1 MSLPQIQGAAPLGS
15 VNPDGSRKAIH
26 TADVSGK
33 YIRRRRIL
41 FAVLLAIYI
50 ALPLVHI
57 GGHPA
62 VHLDIAARR
71 FYLFGATF
79 NAQDVW
85 MVVFLLT
92 TVGFSLLFV
101 TAWLG
106 RAWCG
111 WACPQTV
118 FLEGIYRRI
127 ERLFDGPREKRI
139 RRAKEPWSAAKLLRA
154 VGKHAA
160 YLGVSWIL
168 AHIFLALFVSA
179 ADLKDMILEGPAGH
193 GVAFGWAV
201 AVSGIFYLDFAWFRE
216 QVCLIVCPYGRLQS
230 SMQDADSIIVGYDER
245 RGEPR
250 GKLVKRGTP
259 LPVVPRGDCIDCRR
273 CVTACP
279 TGIDIRNGL
288 QLECIGCAQCVDA
301 CDDVMTRIGKP
312 TGLIRF
318 DSLNALQGKPTRVL
332 RPRLYLYGSLLAASI
347 IALTVSLFTRTPFE
361 ANALRAR
368 GVPYV
373 LAEDGTVRNQFEIH
387 LVNKHPEPSTFH
399 IRTTAPIPGATI
411 VVAQPDIE
419 LDSLENARIP
429 VFVSIRRDAPD
440 APATPFDIHLDVT
453 DDRSG
458 EVRALKLQFLGPPGA
473 LPKA

>member
-1 MSLPQIQGAAPLGS
+1 MSLQQLHGASQLGS
-15 VNPDGSRKAIH
+15 VNADGSRKAIH

-41 FAVLLAIYI
+41 FGVLLAIYV

-62 VHLDIAARR
+62 VFLDIDARR

-85 MVVFLLT
+85 LLLFLVT

-127 ERLFDGPREKRI
+127 ERLFDGSREKRI
-139 RRAKEPWSAAKLLRA
+139 RLEKGPWTAEKILRGL
-154 VGKHAA
+154 GKHTA
-160 YLGVSWIL
+160 YLGISWVL
-168 AHIFLALFVSA
+168 AHVFLALFVSA
-179 ADLKDMILEGPAGH
+179 PELKNMILEGPAGH
-193 GVAFGWAV
+193 GIAFTWAV
-201 AVSGIFYLDFAWFRE
+201 AVSAVFYLDFAWFRE
-216 QVCLIVCPYGRLQS
+216 QVCVVVCPYGRLQS
-230 SMQDADSIIVGYDER
+230 SMQDADSIIVGYDEK

-250 GKLVKRGTP
+250 GKLIKPGMP
-259 LPVVPRGDCIDCRR
+259 LPLVPQGDCIDCRR

-288 QLECIGCAQCVDA
+288 QLECVGCAQCVDA
-301 CDDVMTRIGKP
+301 CDDVMIRIGKP

-318 DSLNALQGKPTRVL
+318 DSLNGLQSKPKRVL
-332 RPRLYLYGSLLAASI
+332 RPRLYIYGGMLAASA
-347 IALTVSLFTRTPFE
+347 IALTVSLFLRTPFE

-373 LAEDGTVRNQFEIH
+373 LAEDGTVRNQFEVHVI
-387 LVNKHPEPSTFH
+387 NKHPEPATFH
-399 IRTTAPIPGATI
+399 LEPAKVAGAEI
-411 VVAQPDIE
+411 VVAQTGLE
-419 LDSLENARIP
+419 LGSLESARVP
-429 VFVSIRRDAPD
+429 VFVTIKRGAPES
-440 APATPFDIHLDVT
+440 PRVPFDIAIQVRDA
-453 DDRSG
+453 RSG
-458 EVRALKLQFLGPPGA
+458 ETKELKLQFLGPPGA
-473 LPKA
+473 VPGA

>member
-118 FLEGIYRRI
+118 FLEGI
-127 ERLFDGPREKRI
+127 
-139 RRAKEPWSAAKLLRA
+139 
-154 VGKHAA
+154 
-160 YLGVSWIL
+160 
-168 AHIFLALFVSA
+168 
-179 ADLKDMILEGPAGH
+179 
-193 GVAFGWAV
+193 
-201 AVSGIFYLDFAWFRE
+201 
-216 QVCLIVCPYGRLQS
+216 
-230 SMQDADSIIVGYDER
+230 
-245 RGEPR
+245 
-250 GKLVKRGTP
+250 
-259 LPVVPRGDCIDCRR
+259 
-273 CVTACP
+273 
-279 TGIDIRNGL
+279 
-288 QLECIGCAQCVDA
+288 
-301 CDDVMTRIGKP
+301 
-312 TGLIRF
+312 
-318 DSLNALQGKPTRVL
+318 
-332 RPRLYLYGSLLAASI
+332 
-347 IALTVSLFTRTPFE
+347 
-361 ANALRAR
+361 
-368 GVPYV
+368 
-373 LAEDGTVRNQFEIH
+373 
-387 LVNKHPEPSTFH
+387 
-399 IRTTAPIPGATI
+399 
-411 VVAQPDIE
+411 
-419 LDSLENARIP
+419 
-429 VFVSIRRDAPD
+429 
-440 APATPFDIHLDVT
+440 
-453 DDRSG
+453 
-458 EVRALKLQFLGPPGA
+458 
-473 LPKA
+473 